1 MHEGAPP
8 AGRSAVDGWPARQV
22 GAGSGT
28 EDVELIIS
36 KQKPFEEILE
46 SLSANESV
54 YIVGCGE
61 CATMTQ
67 TGGETEL
74 AAMKTRLEEAGK
86 KVVATDV
93 AHSACH
99 ELDMKRI
106 FRQNKEAAEGADAF
120 LVLACGA
127 GTQAVREGTTKH
139 VVPGANSLFVGNV
152 KRQMVFEEKCS
163 LCGECVIEAYGAIC
177 PVTRCA
183 KGILNGPCGG
193 TNNGKCEVD
202 SEKDCAWVLI
212 YKQMKAEERL
222 DEFMVIHGPKRWNA
236 VERPGRLDGREAD
249 EVKGAA

>member
-1 MHEGAPP
+1 M
-8 AGRSAVDGWPARQV
+8 
-22 GAGSGT
+22 
-28 EDVELIIS
+28 IIS

-46 SLSANESV
+46 SLAGNTTV

-67 TGGETEL
+67 SGGEIEV
-74 AAMKTRLEEAGK
+74 ADMKARLEEAGK
-86 KVVATDV
+86 TVVATDV
-93 AHSACH
+93 AHSTCQ
-99 ELDMKRI
+99 ELDIKRI
-106 FRQNKEAAEGADAF
+106 FRQNKEAAASADAF

-127 GTQAVREGTTKH
+127 GTQSVREATTKH
-139 VVPGANSLFVGNV
+139 VAPGANSLFVGNV

-163 LCGECVIEAYGAIC
+163 LCGECILDEYGAIC

-212 YKQMKAEERL
+212 YNQLKSEDRL
-222 DEFMVIHGPKRWNA
+222 DRFMNIHTPKRWNA
-236 VERPGRLDGREAD
+236 VERPGRLDGRDGEK
-249 EVKGAA
+249 EKGAA

>member
-1 MHEGAPP
+1 
-8 AGRSAVDGWPARQV
+8 
-22 GAGSGT
+22 
-28 EDVELIIS
+28 LIIS

-46 SLSANESV
+46 SLTGNTNI

-74 AAMKTRLEEAGK
+74 ADMKTRLEEAGK
-86 KVVATDV
+86 TVVATDV
-93 AHSACH
+93 AHSTCQ
-99 ELDMKRI
+99 ELDVKRI
-106 FRQNKEAAEGADAF
+106 FRQNKEAATAADAF
-120 LVLACGA
+120 LVLSCGA
-127 GTQAVREGTTKH
+127 GTQSVREATTKH
-139 VVPGANSLFVGNV
+139 VSPGANSLFVGNV

-163 LCGECVIEAYGAIC
+163 LCGECVIDEYGAIC

-212 YKQMKAEERL
+212 YNQLKTEDKLDTFMK
-222 DEFMVIHGPKRWNA
+222 IHGPKRWNA
-236 VERPGRLDGREAD
+236 VERPGRLDGREP
-249 EVKGAA
+249 EEEKGAA

>member
-1 MHEGAPP
+1 M
-8 AGRSAVDGWPARQV
+8 
-22 GAGSGT
+22 
-28 EDVELIIS
+28 IIS

-46 SLSANESV
+46 SLTGNTNI

-74 AAMKTRLEEAGK
+74 AEMKTRLEEAGK
-86 KVVATDV
+86 TVVATDM
-93 AHSACH
+93 AHATCQ
-99 ELDMKRI
+99 ELDIKRI
-106 FRQNKEAAEGADAF
+106 FRQNKEAAAAADAF
-120 LVLACGA
+120 LVLSCGA
-127 GTQAVREGTTKH
+127 GTQSVREATTKH
-139 VVPGANSLFVGNV
+139 VSPGANSLFVGNV

-163 LCGECVIEAYGAIC
+163 LCGECVIDEYGAIC

-212 YKQMKAEERL
+212 YNQLKSEDKLDSFMK
-222 DEFMVIHGPKRWNA
+222 IHGPKRWNA
-236 VERPGRLDGREAD
+236 VERPGRLDAREP
-249 EVKGAA
+249 EKEKGAA

>member
-1 MHEGAPP
+1 M
-8 AGRSAVDGWPARQV
+8 
-22 GAGSGT
+22 
-28 EDVELIIS
+28 IIS

-46 SLSANESV
+46 SLKNDDTV

-67 TGGETEL
+67 SGGEQEV
-74 AAMKTRLEEAGK
+74 ADMKARLEEAGK

-106 FRQNKEAAEGADAF
+106 LRQNKEAANEAGAF
-120 LVLACGA
+120 LVLSCGA
-127 GTQAVREGTTKH
+127 GVQSVREGTGKH
-139 VVPGANSLFVGNV
+139 VLPGANSLFVGNV
-152 KRQMVFEEKCS
+152 KRQMVFDEKCS
-163 LCGECVIEAYGAIC
+163 LCGECIIDEYGAIC

-193 TNNGKCEVD
+193 TNNSKCEVD

-212 YKQMKAEERL
+212 YNQMKTEEKL
-222 DEFMVIHGPKRWNA
+222 DKFMTIHGPKHWNA
-236 VERPGRLDGREAD
+236 VARPGHMDGRAD
-249 EVKGAA
+249 DAEKGAS

>member
-1 MHEGAPP
+1 
-8 AGRSAVDGWPARQV
+8 
-22 GAGSGT
+22 
-28 EDVELIIS
+28 LIIS

-46 SLSANESV
+46 SLSGNTNV

-74 AAMKTRLEEAGK
+74 AEMKTRLEEAGK
-86 KVVATDV
+86 TIVATDV
-93 AHSACH
+93 AHSTCA
-99 ELDMKRI
+99 ELDVKRI
-106 FRQNKEAAEGADAF
+106 IRQNKEASAAADAF
-120 LVLACGA
+120 LVLSCGA
-127 GTQAVREGTTKH
+127 GVQAVREATTKH
-139 VVPGANSLFVGNV
+139 VSPGANSLFVGNV

-163 LCGECVIEAYGAIC
+163 LCGECVIDEYGAIC

-212 YKQMKAEERL
+212 YNQMKSEDKL
-222 DEFMVIHGPKRWNA
+222 DSFMKIHTPKRWNA
-236 VERPGRLDGREAD
+236 VERPGRLDGRVAE
-249 EVKGAA
+249 EEKGAA